1 MKSSSRHQGD
11 SCQSRGEDWV
21 EIFTSN
27 LSEKNNKALTD
38 DANDDTLPA
47 VVGSW

>member
-11 SCQSRGEDWV
+11 SCQSRGEDWF

-38 DANDDTLPA
+38 DTNDDTLPA